1 MLVGPPGIPPP
12 ASLPAEGPGV
22 FEPCHGS
29 APDIAGQDMAN
40 PMAMILSAAMMLRYD
55 LARPA
60 EADVLEA
67 AVEKCLDDNL
77 RTADIYAEGKGQTL
91 LGCKAMGEAVAKAVE
106 ELAKK
111 PVMA

>member
-1 MLVGPPGIPPP
+1 MLNIWPTAGLAVHIRDTGLTYPPP
-12 ASLPAEGPGV
+12 HPTSPLPL
-22 FEPCHGS
+22 
-29 APDIAGQDMAN
+29 N
-40 PMAMILSAAMMLRYD
+40 
-55 LARPA
+55 
-60 EADVLEA
+60 ADFSQA

-111 PVMA
+111 PAMA